1 MKKDP
6 INLLAYL
13 KQIPFTNLEGYYKNA
28 EVSVELLGGLLDV
41 LTLEAE
47 QVWVGNFL
55 VSLAKAQN
63 FDMTLMFAEDKEKSL
78 IKEIVGKL
86 PTEFAGKVKQMY
98 ST

>member
-6 INLLAYL
+6 TNLLAYL
-13 KQIPFTNLEGYYKNA
+13 KQIPFTNLEGYFKNA

-78 IKEIVGKL
+78 IKEIVEKL